1 MVASKYYRQQGF
13 TLVELAIVLVIIG
26 LLLGA
31 LFKGNQLFE
40 NANIKRLA
48 ADVEAIRT
56 AHYSYLDRT
65 GILPNQATVGQITS
79 ALASANST
87 IDYFGLL
94 AGQGFIASQNPVP
107 PEALALAYEAYYVAD
122 QAAADAN
129 NAVIAGRNQLCIT
142 GVDGIIAQGLDFKF
156 DNGDSTS
163 GVLRAETAIASPEDV
178 YEEGTLVTICLEL

>member
-1 MVASKYYRQQGF
+1 MVASKYSRQQGF

-26 LLLGA
+26 LLLGG

-48 ADVEAIRT
+48 ADIEAIRT

-65 GILPNQATVGQITS
+65 GMLPNQASVGQITS

-87 IDYFGLL
+87 TDYFGALSSK
-94 AGQGFIASQNPVP
+94 GFIANQSPIP
-107 PEALALAYEAYYVAD
+107 PEGLALAYEAYYVAD

-129 NAVIAGRNQLCIT
+129 NAVIPGRNQLCIT

-156 DNGDSTS
+156 DNGDSIS
-163 GVLRAETAIASPEDV
+163 GIMRAETVIASPEDA

>member
-1 MVASKYYRQQGF
+1 MVANRSFRQKGF
-13 TLVELAIVLVIIG
+13 TLFELAVVLIIIG

-48 ADVEAIRT
+48 ADVEAIRA

-65 GILPNQATVGQITS
+65 GILPNQASVGQITS

-87 IDYFGLL
+87 TDYFGVLSSEN
-94 AGQGFIASQNPVP
+94 FIASQNPAP

-129 NAVIAGRNQLCIT
+129 NAVIPGRNQLCIT
-142 GVDGIIAQGLDFKF
+142 GVDGVIAQGLDFKF

-163 GVLRAETAIASPEDV
+163 GVLRAETAIAAPEDA

>member
-1 MVASKYYRQQGF
+1 MGFKYINNRGF
-13 TLVELAIVLVIIG
+13 TLIEVAIILVIIG
-26 LLLGA
+26 LLLGG
-31 LFKGNQLFE
+31 LFKGNQLFD

-48 ADVEAIRT
+48 ADVGAIRT

-65 GILPNQATVGQITS
+65 GILPNQASIGQITS

-87 IDYFGLL
+87 ADYFGLL
-94 AGQGFIASQNPVP
+94 AGQGFISSQNPIP
-107 PEALALAYEAYYVAD
+107 PEGLALAYEAYYVAD

-129 NAVIAGRNQLCIT
+129 NAVIPGRNQLCVT
-142 GVDGIIAQGLDFKF
+142 GVDGVIAQGLDFKF

-163 GVLRAETAIASPEDV
+163 GILQAETAIASPENA